1 MRGLVV
7 DHNGVLDGAEEDRR
21 RWRKLLSAV
30 REEGLAVAIVSSAPD
45 DASSDPIRQWEKDG
59 YVDTVVLSG
68 EVGVEKPDEK
78 IFQEVASRL
87 ELPVNDLVLVD
98 DSIINVK
105 GAVEA
110 GMIGVYYQQFDRMI
124 VEVQN
129 IFELEG
135 EF

>member
-1 MRGLVV
+1 LVV
-7 DHNGVLDGAEEDRR
+7 EHNGVLDGAEEGRR

-30 REEGLAVAIVSSAPD
+30 PDAGLAVGIASNAPD
-45 DASSDPIRQWEKDG
+45 DASPDPTPQWAEDG
-59 YVDTVVLSG
+59 YVGTVVLSG

>member
-30 REEGLAVAIVSSAPD
+30 RDEGLAVAIVSNAPD
-45 DASSDPIRQWEKDG
+45 DAASDPIRQWEKDG

>member
-7 DHNGVLDGAEEDRR
+7 DYAGVLDGSEEDRR
-21 RWRKLLSAV
+21 RWRKFLAHLREQGLVTAILSNV
-30 REEGLAVAIVSSAPD
+30 PGGPSA
-45 DASSDPIRQWEKDG
+45 DPIRQWREG
-59 YVDTVVLSG
+59 GFVDAVFLSG
-68 EVGVEKPDEK
+68 EIQEEKPNEAA
-78 IFQEVASRL
+78 FEFVANAL
-87 ELPVNDLVLVD
+87 ELEPKELVMID

-124 VEVQN
+124 VEVS
-129 IFELEG
+129 ILFGIEE